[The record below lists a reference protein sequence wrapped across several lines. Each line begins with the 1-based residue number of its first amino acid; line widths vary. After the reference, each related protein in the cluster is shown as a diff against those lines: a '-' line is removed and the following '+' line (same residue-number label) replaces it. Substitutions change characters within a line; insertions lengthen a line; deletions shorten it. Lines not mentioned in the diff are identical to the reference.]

1 MIAMADFGGPDK
13 LALKRAVKASSFA
26 SMMGKDDLFK
36 NCKVEYGYN
45 QRQKI
50 YSIKVMLDGRPRII
64 TVRVG
69 ENFTEM
75 SLADKDGNILEVL
88 RQDDNKGISFSKA

>member
-1 MIAMADFGGPDK
+1 MKP
-13 LALKRAVKASSFA
+13 
-26 SMMGKDDLFK
+26 DLFK

-50 YSIKVMLDGRPRII
+50 YSVKVMLDGRPRII

-69 ENFTEM
+69 DNFTEL
-75 SLADKDGNILEVL
+75 SLADQKGNVLEVL
-88 RQDDNKGISFSKA
+88 RQEDGKGVSFSKAK

>member
-1 MIAMADFGGPDK
+1 MI
-13 LALKRAVKASSFA
+13 
-26 SMMGKDDLFK
+26 DDLFK

-50 YSIKVMLDGRPRII
+50 YSVKVSLDGRPRII

-69 ENFTEM
+69 DNFTEL
-75 SLADKDGNILEVL
+75 SLADMKGTVLEVL
-88 RQDDNKGISFSKA
+88 REEDGKGVSFSKTK

>member
-1 MIAMADFGGPDK
+1 M
-13 LALKRAVKASSFA
+13 
-26 SMMGKDDLFK
+26 KDDLFK

-50 YSIKVMLDGRPRII
+50 YSIKVMLDNRPRII

-69 ENFTEM
+69 DSFTEL
-75 SLADKDGNILEVL
+75 SLADEKGNILEVL
-88 RQDDNKGISFSKA
+88 RQEDGKGVSFSKKG